1 MNEKI
6 PAYILERSEEASKY
20 EKPYSFDCQ
29 ILDYIRWQD
38 KTIEDMRNKI
48 NKLETEL
55 DEAKGEITNL
65 RLSIHKSL

>member
-1 MNEKI
+1 MEKI

-38 KTIEDMRNKI
+38 KTIEDMRVTI
-48 NKLETEL
+48 NKLEAEL
-55 DEAKGEITNL
+55 DGVRGEIDNL
-65 RLSIHKSL
+65 RLSVHKSL

>member
-1 MNEKI
+1 MEKI

-38 KTIEDMRNKI
+38 KTIEDMRKSI
-48 NKLETEL
+48 NKLEAGL
-55 DEAKGEITNL
+55 DEVRGEIDNL
-65 RLSIHKSL
+65 RLSVHKSL